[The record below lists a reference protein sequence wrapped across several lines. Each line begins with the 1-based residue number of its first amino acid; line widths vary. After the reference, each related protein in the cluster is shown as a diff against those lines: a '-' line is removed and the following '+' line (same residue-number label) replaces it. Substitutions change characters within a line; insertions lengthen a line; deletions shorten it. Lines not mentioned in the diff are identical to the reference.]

1 MISSCLYRK
10 SNWHYQECQFWRVG
24 RFCGTHGYPILR
36 QALLGIDPYQSG
48 EEVVFEAKTIPVLD
62 LSPKNNCDWRCPILW
77 TNTNEKHAILFA
89 ISKAL
94 VKKGSKNESP

>member
-62 LSPKNNCDWRCPILW
+62 LSPKTTVIGGAPFCGQIQMRSMQ
-77 TNTNEKHAILFA
+77 FY
-89 ISKAL
+89 
-94 VKKGSKNESP
+94 SPSAKRW